1 MADPVEVLDYWIGEL
16 GPDGW
21 YAGGAATD
29 AECRLRF
36 ADLWQAA
43 ADGGL
48 EHWVD
53 GTVGTLA
60 YLVVTDQMSRNI
72 HRGTALAFAT
82 DPLALTAA
90 KRAVAQGWDLG
101 APEPERQFFYLPFE
115 HSEAP
120 EDQDRAVA
128 LIAERLPEGGAETLL
143 HARAHR
149 EIIRQF
155 GRFPF
160 RNAALGRVSSAG
172 EEAFLAEG
180 GYGALV
186 RKLQAEAMHQAQG
199 AAARRFVAAAKKTV

>member
-36 ADLWQAA
+36 MDLWQAA

-60 YLVVTDQMSRNI
+60 YLIVTDQMSRNI

-82 DPLALTAA
+82 DPLALAAA
-90 KRAVAQGWDLG
+90 KRAVEQGWDLD

-120 EDQDRAVA
+120 EDQDRAVE
-128 LIAERLPEGGAETLL
+128 LIGERLPEGGAETVL

-160 RNAALGRVSSAG
+160 RNAALGRLSSPQEA
-172 EEAFLAEG
+172 AFLAEG
-180 GYGALV
+180 GYGAIIERL
-186 RKLQAEAMHQAQG
+186 KAEAMH
-199 AAARRFVAAAKKTV
+199 